1 VPFDNVLLA
10 LDRSMRSYDQDGR
23 LHVAVSHLTKACVN
37 QYRGNEIPGFEQ
49 LGLDPYRL
57 YNLLRHP
64 GELQRA
70 VPTFNNIQILDQHIP
85 VTAADDQRGR
95 VVGSTGTDARWNPPY
110 IDNSLVFWSDQ
121 AIAMIESGEMKELSS
136 GYRYDPVMQPGV
148 YMSQRYDGVMTNIRA
163 NHIALVEA
171 GRAGSDVVVM
181 DSKPKETAMTLS
193 PRAAWMA
200 GSTAAYV
207 APFLAKDQKMPDLVR
222 IFSPATSEKAWQD
235 KRVQIEAALKRAL
248 QPVLAKDAEVHIH
261 EHLDGAGAAA
271 PPDNLMAGAG
281 GAPDAGG
288 GNLAMGGAAAEG
300 SGVAPVNDPAANPAA
315 GGDNDLA
322 AKVQQLLQGQID
334 DNDLAIILHALKQ
347 VKPPAPPDASAPP
360 AKPAAKPDNGGGADN
375 EDCATDQDDVA
386 EKLPGLANKD
396 TPAMDNKPVTR
407 VAMDAAI
414 AKAVK
419 ETTDRLNQRDEA
431 KRFVRP
437 WVGDIL
443 GAMDSAQEVYRFA
456 LEQAGEDVTDIHPSA
471 YKALLS
477 RIPKPGEQPSRPL
490 AMDRAGND
498 KYLQRFPNANRLHSH

>member
-1 VPFDNVLLA
+1 
-10 LDRSMRSYDQDGR
+10 
-23 LHVAVSHLTKACVN
+23 
-37 QYRGNEIPGFEQ
+37 
-49 LGLDPYRL
+49 
-57 YNLLRHP
+57 
-64 GELQRA
+64 
-70 VPTFNNIQILDQHIP
+70 
-85 VTAADDQRGR
+85 
-95 VVGSTGTDARWNPPY
+95 
-110 IDNSLVFWSDQ
+110 
-121 AIAMIESGEMKELSS
+121 
-136 GYRYDPVMQPGV
+136 
-148 YMSQRYDGVMTNIRA
+148 
-163 NHIALVEA
+163 
-171 GRAGSDVVVM
+171 
-181 DSKPKETAMTLS
+181 MTLS

-261 EHLDGAGAAA
+261 EHLDGAGAGA

-347 VKPPAPPDASAPP
+347 VKPPAPPDANAPP

-375 EDCATDQDDVA
+375 EDCATDQEDVA